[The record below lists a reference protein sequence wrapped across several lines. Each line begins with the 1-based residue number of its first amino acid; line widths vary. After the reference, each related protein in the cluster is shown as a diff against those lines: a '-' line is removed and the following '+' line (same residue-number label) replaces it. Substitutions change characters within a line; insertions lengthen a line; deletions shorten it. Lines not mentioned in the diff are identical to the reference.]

1 MTAPPPSAV
10 GAVLAHALARDP
22 TLGRTRLVCIDGP
35 AGSGKTTLAGALAAF
50 VAHRASVAE
59 VHMDDLYDGWAGL
72 ATAPERV
79 ARDIVDPLRDGRPG
93 RYRRYDWLAG
103 RFAETRDVPPVDVLV
118 LEGVGAGAR
127 RYADAI
133 TTLVWVEAPAD
144 LRLRRGL
151 ARDGEDQRAHWERWM
166 CDEQAHLA
174 AEDTR
179 DRADLWVDG
188 RDLS

>member
-1 MTAPPPSAV
+1 MTAPPPPAA
-10 GAVLAHALARDP
+10 GAVLAHALDHEP

-35 AGSGKTTLAGALAAF
+35 AGSGKTTLAAAVAALA
-50 VAHRASVAE
+50 AHRASVAE

-72 ATAPERV
+72 PGAPERV
-79 ARDIVDPLRDGRPG
+79 ARDLVGPLREGRPG
-93 RYRRYDWLAG
+93 HYAHYDWSAG

-118 LEGVGAGAR
+118 IEGVGAGAR
-127 RYADAI
+127 CYADAI

-144 LRLRRGL
+144 ERLRRGL
-151 ARDGEDQRAHWERWM
+151 ARDGEAVRGHWEQWM
-166 CDEQAHLA
+166 RDEQAHLA